1 LRRHGWCPRG
11 GLRTVKSR
19 ERVKLEATSSSITI
33 SRQGERCNPWDTS
46 SKYEPV
52 VDGSCPHPPAW
63 RVLSHSVSTCG
74 NAHPIPQ
81 LGLCWP
87 HRWPALPKGGSPG
100 LRGTRTTLVNAGL
113 GDPAQGKMPVAAVLW
128 HRTASP
134 LMSGFDTA
142 AGSSLEAVRK
152 ARSAGQKRTGAPQ
165 RDAGPVGNGR
175 EETSAVLARSMH
187 YHKLRRREF
196 AASCCEVT
204 PLPVKVP
211 RRAVHIQ
218 G

>member
-1 LRRHGWCPRG
+1 LRRQGWCPRG

-33 SRQGERCNPWDTS
+33 SRQSERCNPWDTS

-63 RVLSHSVSTCG
+63 KVLSHSVSTCG
-74 NAHPIPQ
+74 DAHPISQ

-142 AGSSLEAVRK
+142 AGSNRGPARQARPAGKREPAHRK
-152 ARSAGQKRTGAPQ
+152 G
-165 RDAGPVGNGR
+165 
-175 EETSAVLARSMH
+175 
-187 YHKLRRREF
+187 
-196 AASCCEVT
+196 
-204 PLPVKVP
+204 VP
-211 RRAVHIQ
+211 AQLGTEGKRRAQCSPGVCIITDRRDVNLWQ
-218 G
+218 AVAELCRSR